1 MADAQDQK
9 PEEQA
14 ANTKPE
20 GGSSKV
26 LFWIILAGILVA
38 NSVIAAVIVMM
49 TSKNMGTEQENVTEM
64 IDTAAGDETQAVSMG
79 AISDPPIEAIVN
91 VAGTDGMR
99 FLKVKVVF
107 EYDEKKHKD
116 LGSELARRAPQLKDL
131 LIGHLSKL
139 SLSEL
144 KRPDAKEEIRK
155 EVKRLVN
162 NTLPEDKVGKVRDV
176 YFNDFII
183 Q

>member
-1 MADAQDQK
+1 MADAQEQK
-9 PEEQA
+9 PEEQQS
-14 ANTKPE
+14 KDKE
-20 GGSSKV
+20 GGGSNKL

-38 NSVIAAVIVMM
+38 NSVVAAVIVMA
-49 TSKNMGTEQENVTEM
+49 TSKNMGEGKPATEEIV
-64 IDTAAGDETQAVSMG
+64 DTSSADEAPAVSMG

-99 FLKVKVVF
+99 FLKVQVVF
-107 EYDEKKHKD
+107 EYDEKKYKN
-116 LGSELARRAPQLKDL
+116 LGAELARRAPQLKDL

-139 SLSEL
+139 SLNQL

-162 NTLPEDKVGKVRDV
+162 NTLPEDDVGKVRDV